1 MRRAPGSYLLAVLV
15 SLLLALGSVAMG
27 SMHGAVSASDA
38 QMEAFIAS
46 GGDASD
52 ICGDIG
58 HGQKAGMECDFCL
71 IAGNAPLPGVAR
83 TIVHLPR
90 SVAASLTDNA
100 ENLTTRSV
108 MDPARSLRGPP
119 VLV

>member
-1 MRRAPGSYLLAVLV
+1 MRPALGTSLLAMLV

-27 SMHGAVSASDA
+27 SMHGAVSAADA
-38 QMEAFIAS
+38 QMEAFVAM

-52 ICGDIG
+52 ICGDM
-58 HGQKAGMECDFCL
+58 GQGQRAGTQCDFCL
-71 IAGNAPLPGVAR
+71 IAGNAPLPAVAR
-83 TIVHLPR
+83 TMLHMPR
-90 SVAASLTDNA
+90 SVAASFTDRA

-108 MDPARSLRGPP
+108 MDPVRSLRGPP